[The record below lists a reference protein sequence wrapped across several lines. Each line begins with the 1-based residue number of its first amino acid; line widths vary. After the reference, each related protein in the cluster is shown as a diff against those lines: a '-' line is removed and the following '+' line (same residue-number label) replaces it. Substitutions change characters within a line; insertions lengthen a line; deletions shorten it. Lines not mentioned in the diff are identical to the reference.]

1 MDPTPGHIVNAVRTA
16 AGLLAALFVMNTAVA
31 ASAEPPSTEAPR
43 TTVEALIDGPSELR
57 VTQTGIYWI
66 NIRNAKP
73 GRHERRDEPTYV
85 NDKPWKPAWKKPGE
99 ERGSDTSDP
108 YPLKLDPGHLQF
120 ELLAVGDTHGATGIQ
135 KRSPITVKKVG
146 ADLSILIPDPESGS
160 RWYRFAL
167 IEYKG
172 PEPFPLVIGSGSKAG
187 SPAAPNPVA
196 ATNPPAA
203 VDVGALVKAH
213 RGNLVS
219 ISFPNGPAGAGFI
232 AKIRGTP
239 YVVTNT
245 HVLASGPAT
254 SFKTLDGTQVQTGAP
269 SSAVGHDIIRLAGP
283 NAGDNPLE
291 AMEQVDVNTSIGDGV
306 VILGHGGGAG
316 VVKPIQ
322 GRLVGVGPN
331 LVETDAQFQQA
342 DSGSPIV
349 HLKTGK
355 VIGVAA
361 YLTIRKYDSATRE
374 PVKEPVIRR
383 FGFRIDSATIWQ
395 PVKWDAFY
403 AQSTELAAI
412 EKLTQ
417 DFGVFIKD
425 LAKNGT
431 ITRYLH
437 TNPAIK
443 NRIDQ
448 WIDAK
453 SKHLSPR
460 DAELAEQSLLS
471 FLKVASQ
478 SDITAARQHFT
489 YDYFQ
494 RQLVEQER
502 ERTAIGEILERLVK
516 SL

>member
-1 MDPTPGHIVNAVRTA
+1 MVRAA
-16 AGLLAALFVMNTAVA
+16 AGLFAALFVISTAA
-31 ASAEPPSTEAPR
+31 AAEPPPAEAPR
-43 TTVEALIDGPSELR
+43 TTIEALIDGPSELR
-57 VTQTGIYWI
+57 VTASGIYWI
-66 NIRNAKP
+66 NTRNAKP
-73 GRHERRDEPTYV
+73 GRHDRRDEPTYV

-99 ERGSDTSDP
+99 ERGEDTSDP

-120 ELLAVGDTHGATGIQ
+120 ELLAVGDTHDATGIQ
-135 KRSPITVKKVG
+135 KRSPITVKKAG
-146 ADLSILIPDPESGS
+146 AELSILIPDPERGS
-160 RWYRFAL
+160 KWYRFAL

-172 PEPFPLVIGSGSKAG
+172 PEPFPLVLGSGSKAD
-187 SPAAPNPVA
+187 SPAPSNPVA
-196 ATNPPAA
+196 TTSTPETMNA
-203 VDVGALVKAH
+203 GALVKTN

-219 ISFPNGPAGAGFI
+219 ITVPNGPAGAGFI
-232 AKIRGTP
+232 AKLRGTP

-245 HVLASGPAT
+245 HVLAAGPGA
-254 SFKTLDGTQVQTGAP
+254 SFKTLDGTQVQAGAP
-269 SSAVGHDIIRLAGP
+269 SNAVGHDIIRLAGP
-283 NAGDNPLE
+283 SAGENPLE
-291 AMEQVDVNTSIGDGV
+291 AMEQVEVNTSIGDGV
-306 VILGHGGGAG
+306 VILGNGGGAG

-322 GRLVGVGPN
+322 GKLVGVGPN
-331 LVETDAQFQQA
+331 LVEIDAQFQQA

-374 PVKEPVIRR
+374 PVKEPIIRR
-383 FGFRIDSATIWQ
+383 FGFRIDSATIWE

-403 AQSTELAAI
+403 AQSTEFAAI
-412 EKLTQ
+412 EKLSQ

-443 NRIDQ
+443 SRIDQ

-453 SKHLSPR
+453 SKRLSPR
-460 DAELAEQSLLS
+460 DSEVANQSLLS

-478 SDITAARQHFT
+478 ADITAARQHFT

-516 SL
+516 AL